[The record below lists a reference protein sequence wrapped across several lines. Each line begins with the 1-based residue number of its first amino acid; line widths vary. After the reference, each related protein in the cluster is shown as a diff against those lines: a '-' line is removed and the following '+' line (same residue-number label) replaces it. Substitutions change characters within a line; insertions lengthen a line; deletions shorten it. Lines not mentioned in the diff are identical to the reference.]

1 MTRTRRSKHSK
12 YSKRALL
19 VALTAVSLVAVTAC
33 SSSSKPAA
41 QPGASTTVAPRI
53 TTVRLLTHSSFAASP
68 AVLADFTKQTG
79 YRVKLVQPGDAG
91 LVVDEAIL
99 RKDSPVADALFGV
112 DNTFLTRALDAG
124 IFEPY
129 TARGLDTVPAKLQV
143 DPQHRVTP
151 IDDSDVCV
159 DYDKSWF
166 GHDGRPVAPASLD
179 DLARPAYKNLTVVEN
194 AATSSPGLAF
204 LLATIAA
211 HGVDGWKAYW
221 DALKKNGVRVDDDWS
236 QAYENDF
243 TAGGKSGDRPIVVSY
258 GSDPAADVVGS
269 TPHRNTPNIGVVA
282 STCFRQMEFAG
293 VLHGAHNVPG
303 AQALVDF
310 MLTRRFQQDMPLQ
323 MYVNPIVN
331 GATLPVEFTK
341 WAVDPP
347 HPYSVD
353 PAMISAHRTEW
364 IKDWTDRV
372 VR

>member
-1 MTRTRRSKHSK
+1 M
-12 YSKRALL
+12 KRMPVATL
-19 VALTAVSLVAVTAC
+19 VAALVAVTGLAAC

-41 QPGASTTVAPRI
+41 RAGAPTTAAPHI
-53 TTVRLLTHSSFAASP
+53 TTVRLLTHSSFAASKQ
-68 AVLADFTKQTG
+68 VLADFTRQTG
-79 YRVKLVQPGDAG
+79 YQVKLVQPGDAG
-91 LVVDEAIL
+91 VMVNEAIL

-124 IFEPY
+124 IFDPY
-129 TARGLDTVPAKLQV
+129 VAHALDTVPAALEA

-166 GHDGRPVAPASLD
+166 GHDGHPAPPAALD
-179 DLARPAYKNLTVVEN
+179 DLLQSAYKNLTVVED
-194 AATSSPGLAF
+194 ASTSSPGLAF

-211 HGVDGWKAYW
+211 HGVDGWQDYW
-221 DALKKNGVRVDDDWS
+221 DSLKRNGVRVDDDWT

-243 TAGGKSGDRPIVVSY
+243 TAGGGSGDRPIVVSY
-258 GSDPAADVVGS
+258 GSDPAADVIGS
-269 TPHRNTPNIGVVA
+269 SPHRDTPNVGVIA
-282 STCFRQMEFAG
+282 STCFRQVEYAG
-293 VLHGAHNVPG
+293 VLRGAHNVPG

-310 MLTRRFQQDMPLQ
+310 MLTRRFQEDMPLQ
-323 MYVNPIVN
+323 MYVNPIVT
-331 GATLPVEFTK
+331 GAELPPEFTK

-347 HPYSVD
+347 HPYSVP
-353 PAMISAHRTEW
+353 PATISANRNEW